1 MFLIIIYSN
10 LRPSKYTKSFQYNK
24 SYLKII
30 LFSFYYICDLLKTDH
45 MFNKKIKLLLCIA
58 CIVYAIYQF
67 IESFIGNGIMLI
79 LMGLTFLFL
88 YYRNELILLAFLKLR
103 KQDFVGT
110 ERWLNKIKKP
120 ESALTKKQQGYYNF
134 LRGIIVSQTN
144 MNAAEKFFKNAVS
157 LGLSMD
163 HDMAMAKLNL
173 AGIAFTKRRKMEAQR
188 LLSEAQK
195 LDKQDM
201 LTEQIKMMKQQMKKA
216 SIPNQH
222 FGQGRSGRRR

>member
-1 MFLIIIYSN
+1 
-10 LRPSKYTKSFQYNK
+10 
-24 SYLKII
+24 
-30 LFSFYYICDLLKTDH
+30 
-45 MFNKKIKLLLCIA
+45 
-58 CIVYAIYQF
+58 
-67 IESFIGNGIMLI
+67 MLI
-79 LMGLTFLFL
+79 MIGLTFLFL
-88 YYRNELILLAFLKLR
+88 YYKNELILLAFLKLR

-201 LTEQIKMMKQQMKKA
+201 LTDQIKMMKQQMKKA

-222 FGQGRSGRRR
+222 FGHNRFGRRR